1 MKHPIQAAPARRTLS
16 LFGSAPRPRDINA
29 IIPPAELRK
38 LVAAMV
44 D

>member
-1 MKHPIQAAPARRTLS
+1 MTHLVQAAPARRTLS
-16 LFGSAPRPRDINA
+16 LFGSAPRTRALPA